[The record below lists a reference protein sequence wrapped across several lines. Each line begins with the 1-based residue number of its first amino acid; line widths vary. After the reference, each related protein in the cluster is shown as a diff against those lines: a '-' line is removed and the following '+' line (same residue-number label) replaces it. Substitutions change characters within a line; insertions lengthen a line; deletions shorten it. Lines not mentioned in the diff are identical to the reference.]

1 MRTLWSMVDSM
12 GNATGTRRATLRS
25 EQKLA
30 TRNRLLESAQALFAE
45 RGYAAVTVDD
55 IAADVGC
62 SRATFYL
69 HFPAKVDI
77 LVAVAEAGM
86 APSAYAFYQDL
97 DRVLETGSRAEFT
110 SWITRAIEWFHQYK
124 DLLPAW
130 DEATVLEPEFRA
142 IARAGILALPESMP
156 IYLSSWPAEELDEA
170 RLRVE
175 LLVTQLERFF
185 TRWRML
191 ETIDV
196 TTERAAEVL
205 TGIWFPALSA
215 PHRA

>member
-1 MRTLWSMVDSM
+1 MVDSR
-12 GNATGTRRATLRS
+12 GNAAGSRRATLRA
-25 EQKLA
+25 EQKQA
-30 TRNRLLESAQALFAE
+30 TRARLLTSAQEQFAA

-55 IAADVGC
+55 IAAEVGC

-69 HFPAKVDI
+69 HFPSKVDVLLAI
-77 LVAVAEAGM
+77 AEAGM

-110 SWITRAIEWFHQYK
+110 NWITRAIEWFHQYK
-124 DLLPAW
+124 DMLPAW

-142 IARAGILALPESMP
+142 IARQGILSLPDSMP
-156 IYLSSWPAEELDEA
+156 IYLASWPEDELDDA

-196 TTERAAEVL
+196 TTERAAAVL
-205 TGIWFPALSA
+205 TGIWFPALTA
-215 PHRA
+215 PKGPEGVG